1 MPPMGEPTTSFKRPR
16 SDSFA
21 EIGSPVEEKS
31 EEPPRPQR
39 VRSLQERIGKREYTA
54 FRDKMEA
61 QIATGMRAV
70 SKGQLVEIS
79 GPQAR
84 VFQEFNRNPTMDV
97 SSLEPKVQHKVQKMQ
112 VALREADREHQERR
126 VQLKDLSVD
135 ARQEELESDR
145 YYAMMALYDAKQRRL
160 SMEEAT
166 RVSGLSGDV
175 ETDAAIAAS
184 EVKYA
189 RDLQN
194 TNQQIDQNRV
204 SRDQPFDPL
213 WGDKPEQ
220 IERSRAKNAEYL
232 KMEIRIIEKEVE
244 ALPLPEPVK
253 QQIVAERLQIVRKA
267 AREDRIAQPELPKA
281 QAGPRV
287 KQIIKQRQVIKKA
300 VEYVAKPWWTVA
312 QKPEFKTQAKVDKI
326 VAEVEQA
333 VGPTIAKKVEKQKRR
348 INKNMKAWLKK
359 KSKLGRYSLATN
371 PAAEVLNHVK
381 NHPFVKVDPEELT
394 KLVESYKTITE
405 GATPVE
411 AATEEFKVAQR
422 LIVEIEQTR
431 GKLEGKSLAPS
442 RTVRQKLVVET
453 GAPKKKKARKK
464 EPDPLYEVPEALL
477 KKFPTPGGKRQAPDI
492 TPELVTRGRS
502 SPELF
507 AKKARASDV
516 DPTTGERG
524 VLERGRG
531 LASKPRKRAKRA
543 SSKSKKKK
551 RSASASKSARS
562 EPKTALEKWKQQTKI
577 FRKMRL

>member
-1 MPPMGEPTTSFKRPR
+1 MPAP
-16 SDSFA
+16 A
-21 EIGSPVEEKS
+21 EEKS
-31 EEPPRPQR
+31 EEPPQR

-54 FRDKMEA
+54 FRVKMEA

-70 SKGQLVEIS
+70 SRGQLVEIS
-79 GPQAR
+79 GPEAR
-84 VFQEFNRNPTMDV
+84 VFQEFNHNPTMDV

-112 VALREADREHQERR
+112 VALREAEAEQEERR
-126 VQLKDLSVD
+126 VQLKDLTVD

-189 RDLQN
+189 SDLQN
-194 TNQQIDQNRV
+194 TNQQIDKNRI
-204 SRDQPFDPL
+204 SRDRPFDPL

-220 IERSRAKNAEYL
+220 IEKSRAKNAEYL

-267 AREDRIAQPELPKA
+267 AKADRVAQPDLPKKN
-281 QAGPRV
+281 AGPRV
-287 KQIIKQRQVIKKA
+287 RKITQQRQVIKKA
-300 VEYVAKPWWTVA
+300 IEYVAKPWWEVA
-312 QKPEFKTQAKVDKI
+312 KAVEFKPAQVEKLV
-326 VAEVEQA
+326 VEVEQA
-333 VGPTIAKKVEKQKRR
+333 VGPTIAQKVEKQKRR

-359 KSKLGRYSLATN
+359 RSRLGRYNLAAN
-371 PAAEVLNHVK
+371 PAKAVLNHIK
-381 NHPFVKVDPEELT
+381 NNPFVKVDPAELA

-405 GATPVE
+405 NATPVE
-411 AATEEFKVAQR
+411 EATEEFKVAQR

-431 GKLEGKSLAPS
+431 GKLEGKSIAPT

-453 GAPKKKKARKK
+453 PQRKKARKK
-464 EPDPLYEVPEALL
+464 TPAEYEVPPELL
-477 KKFPTPGGKRQAPDI
+477 KKFPPAGGKRTEPDI
-492 TPELVTRGRS
+492 TPELVTRGPA
-502 SPELF
+502 SPELG
-507 AKKARASDV
+507 AKKPRALDI
-516 DPTTGERG
+516 DPVTALQ
-524 VLERGRG
+524 LEQQTASG
-531 LASKPRKRAKRA
+531 LGSKPRKRSKRA

-551 RSASASKSARS
+551 RSSSASKSARS
-562 EPKTALEKWKQQTKI
+562 EPKTALEKWKQQTKS

>member
-1 MPPMGEPTTSFKRPR
+1 MYSGDSYIQDKLASAEALRKQWDSQVGTLRTTSAVAEQIVEQKEDPVALTESPTGLWQKEDPALLTALPESPELAPQPRAATPPPLPPMGKPTTSFKRPR

-21 EIGSPVEEKS
+21 EIGSPAEEKS
-31 EEPPRPQR
+31 EEPPQR

-213 WGDKPEQ
+213 WGDNPEQ
-220 IERSRAKNAEYL
+220 IAISRAKNVEYL
-232 KMEIRIIEKEVE
+232 KMEIKVIEQEVA

-267 AREDRIAQPELPKA
+267 AKEDRKAQPELPKKK
-281 QAGPRV
+281 AGPRV
-287 KQIIKQRQVIKKA
+287 RQ
-300 VEYVAKPWWTVA
+300 
-312 QKPEFKTQAKVDKI
+312 
-326 VAEVEQA
+326 
-333 VGPTIAKKVEKQKRR
+333 
-348 INKNMKAWLKK
+348 
-359 KSKLGRYSLATN
+359 
-371 PAAEVLNHVK
+371 
-381 NHPFVKVDPEELT
+381 
-394 KLVESYKTITE
+394 ITE
-405 GATPVE
+405 
-411 AATEEFKVAQR
+411 QR
-422 LIVEIEQTR
+422 AVI
-431 GKLEGKSLAPS
+431 
-442 RTVRQKLVVET
+442 
-453 GAPKKKKARKK
+453 
-464 EPDPLYEVPEALL
+464 D
-477 KKFPTPGGKRQAPDI
+477 
-492 TPELVTRGRS
+492 
-502 SPELF
+502 
-507 AKKARASDV
+507 
-516 DPTTGERG
+516 
-524 VLERGRG
+524 
-531 LASKPRKRAKRA
+531 
-543 SSKSKKKK
+543 
-551 RSASASKSARS
+551 
-562 EPKTALEKWKQQTKI
+562 
-577 FRKMRL
+577 